1 MTSTAELQR
10 LISLSVADPRHE
22 PDFLRALLTARL
34 YVHLPLKA
42 KSRALQLVCFTRP
55 DGLTVIPVFTDE
67 EKASVA
73 AQGAVR
79 VGQVRGWDLFM
90 SAPGATFMLDPNDV
104 STTLYPEEILAL
116 LSDGSAAM
124 APTSIPDTPVDVSP
138 ALPEDAWIGQLVVD
152 AVRPIE
158 AAEAVHLV
166 HAHVAGSV
174 EPTGL
179 LAVVAVPHA
188 FAERVAR
195 AVALALQT
203 NDREP
208 RLPVDLSSYE
218 PAEPPDWAATPDFP
232 PVWVRRPTVSH

>member
-10 LISLSVADPRHE
+10 LISLSVADPRCE
-22 PDFLRALLTARL
+22 PEFLRALLTARL
-34 YVHLPLKA
+34 YVHLPITP
-42 KSRALQLVCFTRP
+42 SPHALQLVCFTRP
-55 DGLTVIPVFTDE
+55 DGLTVIPIFSDE
-67 EKASVA
+67 TKAAVA

-79 VGQVRGWDLFM
+79 VGSVRGWDLFM

-116 LSDGSAAM
+116 LADGEAAT
-124 APTSIPDTPVDVSP
+124 APTCIPDAPVDVSP
-138 ALPEDAWIGQLVVD
+138 AGPEDSWIGHLVTQ

-158 AAEAVHLV
+158 VAEAVYLL

-179 LAVVAVPHA
+179 LAVVAVPDA

-195 AVALALQT
+195 AVALALQAS
-203 NDREP
+203 DRVP
-208 RLPVDLSSYE
+208 RLPVDLTSYE
-218 PAEPPDWAATPDFP
+218 PAQAPAWVGTPGFE
-232 PVWVRRPTVSH
+232 PVWVRRPAVPH

>member
-34 YVHLPLKA
+34 YVHLPLKPS
-42 KSRALQLVCFTRP
+42 SRALQLVCFTRP

-67 EKASVA
+67 GKAAVA

-124 APTSIPDTPVDVSP
+124 APLAARPRPYDKGVRGATRLAAQGPCRRAALRARRALVSALGASAESRTRHEETDRAHRVVRGRGNRAGAGPRVATRSLRRFTAVGGTS
-138 ALPEDAWIGQLVVD
+138 
-152 AVRPIE
+152 
-158 AAEAVHLV
+158 
-166 HAHVAGSV
+166 AGSV
-174 EPTGL
+174 
-179 LAVVAVPHA
+179 
-188 FAERVAR
+188 
-195 AVALALQT
+195 
-203 NDREP
+203 
-208 RLPVDLSSYE
+208 
-218 PAEPPDWAATPDFP
+218 
-232 PVWVRRPTVSH
+232 RPSTY